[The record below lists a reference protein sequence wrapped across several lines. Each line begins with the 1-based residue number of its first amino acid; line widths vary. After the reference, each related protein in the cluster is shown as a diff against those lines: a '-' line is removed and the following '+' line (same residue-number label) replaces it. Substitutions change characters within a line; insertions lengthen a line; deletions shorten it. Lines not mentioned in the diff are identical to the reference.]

1 MSTIFENIGI
11 DPGIIIIILLII
23 VIVLIGSMI
32 SYSLRLSRLERKYK
46 MFMKGSDAQSLEK
59 TFMRKFAQI
68 DRLYEAKENH
78 EQTIKSIVKNFRVI
92 FSKCGVE
99 KYDAFDDVGGKL
111 SFALALLDKENTG
124 LILNAVH
131 SRDNCFLYLKEIVK
145 GESYVMLSQ
154 EEVEA
159 LRKAVNFGLGELEED
174 ETDKL
179 N

>member
-1 MSTIFENIGI
+1 MSGIFDGLGI
-11 DPGIIIIILLII
+11 DPGIIIIILLLLVII
-23 VIVLIGSMI
+23 LLFSVVSSNMRI
-32 SYSLRLSRLERKYK
+32 SRLERKYK

-59 TFMRKFAQI
+59 VFTRKFAQI
-68 DRLYEAKENH
+68 DRLYEAKEDH
-78 EQTIKSIVKNFRVI
+78 EHDINFIKKNFQMI
-92 FSKCGVE
+92 FSKYGVE

-111 SFALALLDKENTG
+111 SFALALLVKDNTG

-159 LRKAVNFGLGELEED
+159 LRKAVNFGLGELEDLES
-174 ETDKL
+174 
-179 N
+179 

>member
-1 MSTIFENIGI
+1 MSSIFDNLGI
-11 DPGIIIIILLII
+11 DPGIIIIILL
-23 VIVLIGSMI
+23 VLTIFLLVKSVSSSM
-32 SYSLRLSRLERKYK
+32 RLSRLERKYK
-46 MFMKGSDAQSLEK
+46 TFMKGSDAQSLEK
-59 TFMRKFAQI
+59 IFVRKFAQI
-68 DRLYEAKENH
+68 DKLYEAKEDH
-78 EQTIKSIVKNFRVI
+78 EHDILFIKKNLEKM
-92 FSKCGVE
+92 FSKYGVE

-111 SFALALLDKENTG
+111 SFALALLDKDNTG